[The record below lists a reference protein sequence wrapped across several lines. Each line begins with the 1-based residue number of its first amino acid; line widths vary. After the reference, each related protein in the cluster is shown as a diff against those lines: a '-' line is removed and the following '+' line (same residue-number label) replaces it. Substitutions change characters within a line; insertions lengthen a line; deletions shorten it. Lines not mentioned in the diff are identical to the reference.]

1 MSFSLADLNWPE
13 EQSTFITYLWAKT
26 LNFQFACLFPLQAS
40 QVKVFRPANENSTN
54 NNNNNNKEEKIDKE
68 EKTDREEKTNKE
80 SKDDE
85 ETDTNGKTNNEVL
98 NEESEKEKE
107 FDKLMEVY
115 ENRKKSGLSESLTTE
130 LKNRKRK
137 QQQRQHRNKSSKGSL
152 INDFIQSG
160 T

>member
-1 MSFSLADLNWPE
+1 M
-13 EQSTFITYLWAKT
+13 
-26 LNFQFACLFPLQAS
+26 QAS

-54 NNNNNNKEEKIDKE
+54 NNINNKEEKIDKE
-68 EKTDREEKTNKE
+68 EKTDKGEKTNKE
-80 SKDDE
+80 SKDEE
-85 ETDTNGKTNNEVL
+85 ETETNGKTNNEVL

-152 INDFIQSG
+152 INDVMQNG

>member
-13 EQSTFITYLWAKT
+13 EQSTFISYLWAKT
-26 LNFQFACLFPLQAS
+26 LNFQFACLFHLQAS

-68 EKTDREEKTNKE
+68 EKTEKEEKTNKE
-80 SKDDE
+80 SKEEE

-137 QQQRQHRNKSSKGSL
+137 QQQRQHRNKSSKG
-152 INDFIQSG
+152 
-160 T
+160 